1 MPSSSHAAAL
11 LLVLLGLVVTGCRS
25 VPGSPTSKAARAAAE
40 SEAELD
46 RRVRAMAAF
55 SSGVL
60 LAERDEPEAAY
71 QRFAQ
76 AAENDPGNEA
86 LATDLARHY
95 FLKDQTD
102 KAIAVLERTAA
113 QPGVSGVTLTLL
125 ADAYARTGREPQAMQ
140 YFEAAIRATPSLL
153 AAYQQ
158 LAALH
163 LAAKRPKEALATLEK
178 ALRIE
183 SADPIV
189 WLNVSDLFS
198 WYLRTEESGKDQA
211 RKDLKEA
218 LSRAEAR
225 GAKEPAELVRL
236 AKGYLDLGDSPRAQE
251 LLAKVNELVPK
262 NPAIA
267 ATLAEMLIREGRLR
281 EAKDHLETLSRANP
295 ASPMPWYFLG
305 VVALQQTNHAEAAR
319 LFERVIQ
326 INPDFEPAHADL
338 AAALL
343 SQDDPKAA
351 LEALKRG
358 LEKFPASFR
367 LVYLTALA
375 EARRKDY
382 DRSLAAFRK
391 AEALAGDDAEKFID
405 HRFYFQIAVMLTEAK
420 RDAEA
425 EEYLNKS
432 LALEPDYDEALNHL
446 GYTWAEKG
454 KNLDKA
460 LDMIQRALEAEPENP
475 AYLDSLGWV
484 LFRLGRP
491 AEALP
496 QLEKAIRL
504 LPKPDATVLD
514 HLGDV
519 LEALGRKDEARK
531 VWTQSLA
538 AEPSDAVRKKL
549 ESPR

>member
-1 MPSSSHAAAL
+1 MSSALQTASL
-11 LLVLLGLVVTGCRS
+11 LLILVGVVSTGCKS
-25 VPGSPTSKAARAAAE
+25 VPGSTASRSSRAAIE
-40 SEAELD
+40 TEAELD
-46 RRVRAMAAF
+46 RKVRAMAAF

-76 AAENDPGNEA
+76 ASENDPGNEA

-95 FLKDQTD
+95 FQKDQTD

-113 QPGVSGVTLTLL
+113 QPGVSGVTLALL
-125 ADAYARTGREPQAMQ
+125 ADAYARTGREPEALR
-140 YFEAAIRATPSLL
+140 YFEASIRATPTLL

-158 LAALH
+158 MAALQ
-163 LAAKRPKEALATLEK
+163 LAAKRPKDALATLER
-178 ALRIE
+178 ALQIQSTE
-183 SADPIV
+183 SAV
-189 WLNVSDLFS
+189 WLNVADLFS
-198 WYLRTEESGKDQA
+198 WYLRTEESGKDPV
-211 RKDLKEA
+211 RKDLREA
-218 LSRAEAR
+218 LDRAEAN
-225 GAKEPAELVRL
+225 GAREPAELVRL
-236 AKGYLDLGDSPRAQE
+236 AKGYLDLGDSSRAQSF
-251 LLAKVNELVPK
+251 LAKVNELVPK

-267 ATLAEMLIREGRLR
+267 ATLAEMLIREGRLS
-281 EAKDHLETLSRANP
+281 EAKDHLELLSRANP

-338 AAALL
+338 AAAQLN
-343 SQDDPKAA
+343 QDDPKAA
-351 LEALKRG
+351 LQSLKRG

-391 AEALAGDDAEKFID
+391 AEALAGEDAEKFID

-420 RDAEA
+420 REAEA

-460 LDMIQRALEAEPENP
+460 LDMIERALKAEPENP

-496 QLEKAIRL
+496 PLEKAIRL

-519 LEALGRKDEARK
+519 LQALGRKDDARK
-531 VWTQSLA
+531 AWTQSIA
-538 AEPSDAVRKKL
+538 AEPSEDVRKKL
-549 ESPR
+549 ESGR

>member
-1 MPSSSHAAAL
+1 MPSTSNS
-11 LLVLLGLVVTGCRS
+11 RS
-25 VPGSPTSKAARAAAE
+25 ARAAIE

-60 LAERDEPEAAY
+60 LVERDEPEAAY
-71 QRFAQ
+71 QRFAE
-76 AAENDPGNEA
+76 AAENDPANEG

-95 FLKDQTD
+95 FQKDQTD

-125 ADAYARTGREPQAMQ
+125 ADAYARTDREPQAVQ
-140 YFEAAIRATPSLL
+140 YFEAAIRATPTLL

-178 ALRIE
+178 SLRIE
-183 SADPIV
+183 SQDPVV

-198 WYLRTEESGKDQA
+198 WYLRTEESGKEQA

-218 LSRAEAR
+218 LSRAEAK
-225 GAKEPAELVRL
+225 GVKDPADLVRL
-236 AKGYLDLGDSPRAQE
+236 AKGYLDLGDSAQAQA
-251 LLAKVNELVPK
+251 LLSKVNELVPK

-267 ATLAEMLIREGRLR
+267 ATLAEMLLREGRLK

-343 SQDDPKAA
+343 NHNDPKAA
-351 LEALKRG
+351 LTALKRG

-375 EARRKDY
+375 EAQTKDY
-382 DRSLAAFRK
+382 ERSLAAFRK
-391 AEALAGDDAEKFID
+391 AEALAGSEAEQFID
-405 HRFYFQIAVMLTEAK
+405 HRFYFQVAVMLTEAK

-432 LALEPDYDEALNHL
+432 LQLDPDYDEALNHL

-460 LDMIQRALEAEPENP
+460 LDMIERAIKAEPDNP

-491 AEALP
+491 GEALAP
-496 QLEKAIRL
+496 LEKAVRL
-504 LPKPDATVLD
+504 LPKPDSTVLD

-519 LEALGRKDEARK
+519 LAALGRKEEARK
-531 VWTQSLA
+531 AWTQSLTVQ
-538 AEPSDAVRKKL
+538 PSEEVRKKL
-549 ESPR
+549 DSLR